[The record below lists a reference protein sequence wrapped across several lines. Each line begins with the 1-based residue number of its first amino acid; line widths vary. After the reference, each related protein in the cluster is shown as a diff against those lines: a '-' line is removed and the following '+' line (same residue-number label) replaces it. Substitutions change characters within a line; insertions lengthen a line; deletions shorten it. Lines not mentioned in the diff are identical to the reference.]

1 MIIDLAIGGILIPG
15 LLALALIA
23 LVATVLVLRLLS
35 IAGIHRVFAHRP
47 LVELAVFAI
56 VLGLLAQHLTGM
68 SP

>member
-23 LVATVLVLRLLS
+23 LVTTVLVLRLLS
-35 IAGIHRVFAHRP
+35 ACGIHRVFAHRP